1 MEIAVKRQLR
11 TKAIDWETIYHEY
24 VARVYNFFRYRLHDE
39 PLSEDLTALTFEK
52 AWKVRRQFRGTG
64 EQMPAWL
71 FTIARNV
78 LRDHY
83 RRSKPTVTLESVDYH
98 AGDEGPDALVE
109 KQLAFTRLVKLINQL
124 PERQRDL
131 IALKFGAG
139 LTNREIAHLTKLSE
153 TNVGSIIHRSVKV
166 LREKMGVEQ

>member
-1 MEIAVKRQLR
+1 M
-11 TKAIDWETIYHEY
+11 
-24 VARVYNFFRYRLHDE
+24 
-39 PLSEDLTALTFEK
+39 
-52 AWKVRRQFRGTG
+52 RRQFRGTT

-139 LTNREIAHLTKLSE
+139 LTNREIAHLTKLSA